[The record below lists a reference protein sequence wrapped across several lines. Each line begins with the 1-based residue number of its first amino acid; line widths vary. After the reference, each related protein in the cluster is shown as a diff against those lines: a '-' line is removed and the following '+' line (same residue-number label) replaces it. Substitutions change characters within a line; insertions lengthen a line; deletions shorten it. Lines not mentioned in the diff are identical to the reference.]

1 MTLLIANSGFDIFEV
16 IAAMCFVHVKCPSKR
31 SPKNVIDSSF
41 SPIKFILTLFTQ
53 RQLFPNVY
61 RLLGGLNMDTL
72 DFLTFKDNLLVHN
85 HVCIFI
91 NS

>member
-1 MTLLIANSGFDIFEV
+1 
-16 IAAMCFVHVKCPSKR
+16 MCFVHVKCSSKCNA
-31 SPKNVIDSSF
+31 KNFIDSLF
-41 SPIKFILTLFTQ
+41 SPIQFILTLFTQ

-61 RLLGGLNMDTL
+61 LLFGGLNMHTL

-85 HVCIFI
+85 HVWIFI